1 MKLLAKLASLF
12 GCKKS
17 IDNLTAMPNRENVSV
32 VIVGMEYSRTFGSCP
47 GAGKDARNMEKILR
61 NYSNDVT
68 MFIDAEA
75 TRARVANALKKAVEA
90 DLCIFCY
97 SGHGGSEKFADT
109 GSEEVDNKDEFLC
122 LYDNYLRDND
132 IWKILKTAKGRVV
145 MYFDCCHSSDMF
157 RTQNPFAM
165 GFGAVG
171 TSTERGPKGQ
181 TLFVKDDNVNAL
193 AWAGCHESTVSWG
206 SSAGGQLTNT
216 LVKYFNQGL
225 TYDELWEKIAND
237 SSLLR
242 AEIPYRIIIG
252 KPFGDKKVFC

>member
-1 MKLLAKLASLF
+1 MKILDKIISLF
-12 GCKKS
+12 KCSKKDEP
-17 IDNLTAMPNRENVSV
+17 IVKKNNISV

-47 GAGKDARNMEKILR
+47 GAKKDAENMRRILSKYTD
-61 NYSNDVT
+61 NITFFTDS
-68 MFIDAEA
+68 EA
-75 TRARVANALKKAVEA
+75 TRIRVANALKKAVES

-97 SGHGGSEKFADT
+97 SGHGGSERFSDT
-109 GSEEVDNKDEFLC
+109 GSEEKDGKDEFLC
-122 LYDNYLRDND
+122 LNDNYLRDND

-216 LVKYFNQGL
+216 LVKYFNQEL

-252 KPFGDKKVFC
+252 KPFGNKKVFC